1 MISSKP
7 VFYSLLDD
15 KSWSSRMKTRHM
27 KFINSCCPQENCHPA
42 ILKKSIK
49 IVHNLKLKSLNGV
62 AKDFVKMSNTV
73 NILCKKRLGV
83 KNLKTVYRAIPICR
97 GKGPFF
103 GFKMLKDLETLDL
116 DLVLYP
122 RRSKQDLNWQRAFQY
137 LLNGSKKMKRLLL
150 TFRNSYCNYEELKQ
164 CFSRVIRLKSLQDF
178 RFKISNPP
186 INGNIVLKGIFYL
199 LGKMPHL
206 KSFGLKGGY
215 SGLKVSAEAYRK
227 TLVALYK
234 HSELRYLNLDFDI
247 VLKDKNPHTAGQKDW
262 PRLCNR
268 TIESLILNVRIWDE
282 IFMKLSGFLDSLR
295 GLKEL
300 QINLIHKD
308 QMISPVPYHEWAEL
322 AASITRMNNLQNL
335 SIEYQYARRLD
346 HEQQKKGS
354 IMDWFKGFC
363 SKRNR
368 KEGKEEQYNCVLC
381 MLLSIPASI
390 KSIKKLNIQFPSK
403 SYPCSIISI
412 NQHHKNC

>member
-1 MISSKP
+1 
-7 VFYSLLDD
+7 
-15 KSWSSRMKTRHM
+15 MKTKHV
-27 KFINSCCPQENCHPA
+27 KFINSCCAQENCYPG
-42 ILKKSIK
+42 ILKKNIK
-49 IVHNLKLKSLNGV
+49 IVHHLKLKSFNGA

-73 NILCKKRLGV
+73 NILCKKRLGI
-83 KNLKTVYRAIPICR
+83 KSLKTIYRAIPICK

-206 KSFGLKGGY
+206 KYFELKGGY

-247 VLKDKNPHTAGQKDW
+247 VLKDKSSQTPGQKDW
-262 PRLCNR
+262 PRLSNKN
-268 TIESLILNVRIWDE
+268 IESLILNVRIWDD
-282 IFMKLSGFLDSLR
+282 IFGKLSGLLDSLSE
-295 GLKEL
+295 LKKL

-308 QMISPVPYHEWAEL
+308 QIVSPISYYEWTEL
-322 AASITRMNNLQNL
+322 VASITRMNNLQEL
-335 SIEYQYARRLD
+335 SIEYQYTRRMD
-346 HEQQKKGS
+346 HEQHKRSS
-354 IMDWFKGFC
+354 ILDWIKGFC
-363 SKRNR
+363 SKRSR
-368 KEGKEEQYNCVLC
+368 KEGKEEQYKCVLS
-381 MLLSIPASI
+381 MLLGIPASI
-390 KSIKKLNIQFPSK
+390 KSIKKLNVQFPSK
-403 SYPCSIISI
+403 SYPFPIISI
-412 NQHHKNC
+412 NQQNKNSF